1 MSPLNEATM
10 ASTDFRRLL
19 DTIKVPVARVSA
31 KGEVAYANDAF
42 ASATGVA
49 PGELGDSA
57 LAALFATGERRRI
70 EQAVARIAEG
80 KSGGTMIEAQ
90 LARNDRWMQVSLQP
104 AGGARQKES
113 ETLVTLLD
121 IGAQRELESSLNLS
135 VSRLLALAESSPNPL
150 LIAGRE
156 GQVEVMNQAFCER
169 LGLGSAPQSLL
180 GLPTDEVFEMAGTLD
195 MASVEEARR
204 NPREFGSAEIRGAG
218 GIELMLEHHPIFV
231 DEVPTGVLW
240 RLRSLKAEADD
251 EKDEPAERGASQ
263 IGLIEKIGHE
273 LTVALEGIAAFSIRA
288 QQLEFDHALVEH
300 FQQIRG
306 STESAFAA
314 IGDLVDFS
322 KVQGGVVLRHSE
334 FSLRPTIAELVKRVI
349 HSAEEH
355 HSRLRVKIEQ
365 DVADQLEGD
374 VDRLQLLLKNLLD
387 NAFRLAPG
395 GEVLLQITPEYESES
410 GIHLSFSVSITEAAE
425 GADPGH
431 ARVAAEAGLGLAVA
445 RFMVTAMG
453 GKLVI
458 TSRPG
463 AEALYAFTIEFP
475 VKPAPVAPQRST
487 YVSLVGLPVLI
498 VADDAEQRL
507 VVSNLL
513 RGWRMLPLEADNAAM
528 ALALLE
534 RMDEEASPV
543 PLVILSNQLPVQDGF
558 LLSFRIKHHKRFRQ
572 TLMVMLAREG
582 RPGDAIA
589 CRENGVSAY
598 LRYPA
603 NPRQLNDAIV
613 AVTGATVDADETPTL
628 ITRHSLREQRRGATI
643 LLIGAS
649 RDAQILVSHALRK
662 RECSVVAAFDRD
674 EAFAALDQEVYD
686 IMFVDADAPGLGGAD
701 VPAMMRSRILRD
713 PDATKLVALIDDR
726 SPAARD
732 AKLAAGFH
740 DVLTKPFKQ
749 DAVLALVER
758 YARLAPEPE

>member
-1 MSPLNEATM
+1 MAT
-10 ASTDFRRLL
+10 TDFRHLL
-19 DTIKVPVARVSA
+19 DTLKVPVARVSA
-31 KGEVAYANDAF
+31 SGEVAYANDAF
-42 ASATGVA
+42 AAASGVA
-49 PGELGDSA
+49 PGELAGGM

-70 EQAVARIAEG
+70 EQAVLRIAEG
-80 KSGGTMIEAQ
+80 KSGATMIEAR

-104 AGGARQKES
+104 AGGAKQKES
-113 ETLVTLLD
+113 ETIVTLLD

-150 LIAGRE
+150 LIEGSD

-169 LGLGSAPQSLL
+169 LGIGSAPQSLL
-180 GLPTDEVFEMAGTLD
+180 GLPTSEVFAMAATLD

-204 NPREFGSAEIRGAG
+204 DPGEHGSAEIRGAG
-218 GIELMLEHHPIFV
+218 GVELMLEHHPILV
-231 DEVPTGVLW
+231 DERPNGVLW
-240 RLRSLKAEADD
+240 RLRSLAAEAEA
-251 EKDEPAERGASQ
+251 EKEAPAERGASQ

-273 LTVALEGIAAFSIRA
+273 LTVALEGISAFSIRA
-288 QQLEFDHALVEH
+288 QQLEFDAALVEH
-300 FQQIRG
+300 FHQIRS
-306 STESAFAA
+306 STETAFSA

-322 KVQGGVVLRHSE
+322 KVQGGVVLRHSV
-334 FSLRPTIAELVKRVI
+334 FSLRATISELVKRVI
-349 HSAEEH
+349 HTAEEH
-355 HSRLRVKIEQ
+355 RTRLRLKIEQ

-374 VDRLQLLLKNLLD
+374 VERLQLLLKNLLD

-410 GIHLSFSVSITEAAE
+410 GIHLSFSVSITEPAE
-425 GADPGH
+425 SGDRGG

-475 VKPAPVAPQRST
+475 VKPAPPAPQRAT
-487 YVSLVGLPVLI
+487 YVSLVGLPVLV
-498 VADDAEQRL
+498 VADDPEQRL

-534 RMDEEASPV
+534 RMDEEGSPV

-558 LLSFRIKHHKRFRQ
+558 LLSFRIKHHKRFRG
-572 TLMVMLAREG
+572 TLLMMLAKEG

-643 LLIGAS
+643 LLIGCS

-662 RECSVVAAFDRD
+662 RDCSVVAAFDRE
-674 EAFAALDQEVYD
+674 EAFAALDQDVYD
-686 IMFVDADAPGLGGAD
+686 LMLVDTNAPGLERAD
-701 VPAMMRSRILRD
+701 VPAMLRSRILRNRE
-713 PDATKLVALIDDR
+713 ATRIVALVDDR

-732 AKLAAGFH
+732 AKVAAGF
-740 DVLTKPFKQ
+740 DDALSKPFKQ
-749 DAVLALVER
+749 EDVIVLVER
-758 YARLAPEPE
+758 FARLAAEE